1 MYTNL
6 NVKIVQPWRLFP
18 WFNLLASVI
27 AEFLTRSSY
36 LCKKNDWTTC
46 FYWHSLK
53 SGSETRDSETQ
64 DSGLWDQG
72 TCDPATRGPD
82 TPDPGTWTLGHG
94 TLTARTLDLGPW
106 NLGLAIRR
114 SRILRGGLWEL
125 NLWHR
130 LLVSR
135 LALQIELTLIV

>member
-6 NVKIVQPWRLFP
+6 NVKIVQPWRLSP
-18 WFNLLASVI
+18 WFNLLTSVI

-46 FYWHSLK
+46 FYWQSLI
-53 SGSETRDSETQ
+53 SGSETQ

-82 TPDPGTWTLGHG
+82 TPDAETWTLGHG
-94 TLTARTLDLGPW
+94 TLTAKTLDLGPW